1 MFARMTPARKS
12 LRRITALA
20 ALTFLA
26 ACGAVVVP
34 GGDVGQRVSP
44 GATVPVALLVPSGSG
59 QPSDELL
66 AANLENAARMAIAD
80 LNGAE
85 IDLRVYSTAGNP
97 AIAADAATRAVN
109 DGAKVILGPLYAEAA
124 NAAAVAV
131 AGRNVNVLAFSNN
144 PSVAGG
150 NLFILG
156 PTFSNTANRLAQFGT
171 RRGLSRYLVVHGENV
186 QGQVGRDAILNA
198 VSANGGQVVG
208 TLSYP
213 LTQQAIFDAAPSIT
227 SAAQSAGADVV
238 FTTAGPESD
247 LPILATALRDRGLS
261 NAETPLMGITR
272 WDTIPQILAQPG
284 VQNGYF
290 ALPDALRASIFETNY
305 SANYGQRPHPLA
317 GLAYDGIAAIGAL
330 VANGDGS
337 LTRSALTQAQ
347 GFQGTTGVFRLLP
360 NGMNERALAV
370 ATVRNN
376 QVVILE
382 AAPRRF
388 GTGGL

>member
-26 ACGAVVVP
+26 ACGAVVGPV
-34 GGDVGQRVSP
+34 GDVGQRVTP
-44 GATVPVALLVPSGSG
+44 GAAVPVALLVPSGSG

-171 RRGLSRYLVVHGENV
+171 QRGLSRYLVVHGENV

>member
-1 MFARMTPARKS
+1 MFARMTSTRKVIG
-12 LRRITALA
+12 RVTALA
-20 ALTFLA
+20 AMAWLA
-26 ACGAVVVP
+26 ACETVVP
-34 GGDVGQRVSP
+34 PAADSGQRIAP
-44 GATVPVALLVPSGSG
+44 GSAVQVALLVPSGSG

-66 AANLENAARMAIAD
+66 ARNLENAARMAIAD

-85 IDLRVYSTAGNP
+85 VDLRVYSTAGNP
-97 AIAADAATRAVN
+97 ALAADAATRAVN

-156 PTFSNTANRLAQFGT
+156 PTFANTANRLAQFGAG
-171 RRGLSRYLVVHGENV
+171 RGLSRYLVVHGENV
-186 QGQVGRDAILNA
+186 QGQVGREAIAAA
-198 VSANGGQVVG
+198 VRGNGGQVVG
-208 TLSYP
+208 TLAYP
-213 LTQQAIFDAAPSIT
+213 LTQQGIFDLAPTIAST
-227 SAAQSAGADVV
+227 AQSSGADVV

-261 NAETPLMGITR
+261 TVESPLMGLTR

-284 VQNGYF
+284 LQNGYF
-290 ALPDALRASIFETNY
+290 ALPDASRASIFEASYT
-305 SANYGQRPHPLA
+305 ANYGQRPHPLA

-330 VANGDGS
+330 VANGDGA
-337 LTRSALTQAQ
+337 LTRSALTQSQ
-347 GFQGTTGVFRLLP
+347 GFQGTTGVFRLLSS
-360 NGMNERALAV
+360 GLNERALAV
-370 ATVRNN
+370 ATIRNG

-388 GTGGL
+388 GFGGF